1 MRGNIVNTL
10 MKITSV
16 RGPSAREFFSP
27 TIEGSTVGMY
37 SSPPSFVPGFHHS
50 IEMHV
55 VIGISDSTRSFVSK
69 LSLQMFLRL
78 ARSVLRVD
86 QCLKINRLQFPRF
99 ITHAVESPATVVP
112 SSNASAIPS
121 AADVASSMK
130 LSVLKRVPRKK
141 RLSDTSKKSDE
152 HEQYFTISALATAD
166 WYDLDRLKQR
176 FVSSSSPFQIVPIAE
191 VIKNVLCVQIPS
203 QRSEST
209 TESEAFIFEDGAV
222 VFWNVQKEHEKLILH
237 EVGDPGAKHGR

>member
-1 MRGNIVNTL
+1 MNTL

-27 TIEGSTVGMY
+27 TIEGSTVGMD

-50 IEMHV
+50 LNMHV
-55 VIGISDSTRSFVSK
+55 VIGISDSTRSSVSK

-86 QCLKINRLQFPRF
+86 QRLKINRFQFPRF
-99 ITHAVESPATVVP
+99 ITHAVEPSAVVP
-112 SSNASAIPS
+112 PSKASAIPS

-176 FVSSSSPFQIVPIAE
+176 FVSSASPFQIVPIAE
-191 VIKNVLCVQIPS
+191 VINDVLCVQIPS
-203 QRSEST
+203 PRSESS

-222 VFWNVQKEHEKLILH
+222 VFWNVQKEHETLILH
-237 EVGDPGAKHGR
+237 EVGDPVQSAAADFCS